1 MAEDIEGADE
11 FMGLLF
17 MSRDVAHREHLK
29 TRSYAAHKA
38 LQEFYEGVI
47 EHADDFAEAYQ
58 GRYNRLLDIPL
69 LDNRS
74 KGEIADVLQSHCDWI
89 EENRTAICPKTE
101 TALHNIID
109 EIVALYYST
118 LYKLRFLS

>member
-1 MAEDIEGADE
+1 MAKHETAGE

-38 LQEFYEGVI
+38 LGKFYESIV
-47 EHADDFAEAYQ
+47 EHADSFAEAYQ
-58 GRYNRLLDIPL
+58 GKYNALLEIPL
-69 LDNRS
+69 LDNTS
-74 KGEIADVLQSHCDWI
+74 KGEIADVLESHVNWI
-89 EENRTAICPKTE
+89 VEHRTDICPRTE
-101 TALHNIID
+101 TAIHNIID
-109 EIVALYYST
+109 EIVGLYYST